1 MQTRCQGKAVTKRVL
16 GKNGEGQCECGHRRG
31 LPLRA
36 VQTGECLSLRVIAG
50 GAPSHHRA
58 LQPLTERLV
67 HGPPRSDA
75 EAWVPRQF
83 RGAGEVE
90 A

>member
-1 MQTRCQGKAVTKRVL
+1 
-16 GKNGEGQCECGHRRG
+16 
-31 LPLRA
+31 
-36 VQTGECLSLRVIAG
+36 VIAG

>member
-1 MQTRCQGKAVTKRVL
+1 MGTTTHGPGLVAAGALALPAVL
-16 GKNGEGQCECGHRRG
+16 DYPPGA
-31 LPLRA
+31 RA
-36 VQTGECLSLRVIAG
+36 PQA
-50 GAPSHHRA
+50 
-58 LQPLTERLV
+58 

-75 EAWVPRQF
+75 KAWVPRQF